1 MIWLWPVALVLMQ
14 LTPTTIG
21 GFALTVGVIACHLL
35 QLYLVMFYWLNRP
48 PDWQLMI
55 ALVILAYGLAS
66 GVFAQDLAE
75 FGRSFAHVANLVAH
89 DLDLPEHSDRPG
101 PRDRPLAGAVLRCW
115 PRSPRWSSS
124 PRRPASICYAT
135 SVSAALLGDLSPLGP
150 GGQVYA
156 PAPNAALPR
165 ASGFYSEP
173 SVAGWFMSFA
183 VALALGARPLHPV
196 LGAFA
201 AALCTLAAMAT
212 LSLTGILG
220 PALVWSA
227 YLLLVR
233 DSRRFKAIAGLIA
246 ALGIGAA
253 LYQVNE
259 LGILSRFA
267 HLETPGT
274 SIYFRLTAPYRLIGE
289 ALERFPFG
297 YPLGQTDFIASRHY
311 YINWEQ
317 GSQTNIDNTLLMVV
331 FYFGLIGIAFNAAYV
346 LKAAQYLVLRRHVIG
361 LFMLSLLIALC
372 TTGAGWAHHVVLM
385 IGYAIV
391 VGRFLQG
398 QELLGLPR
406 RKSVSVCADHSAA
419 LSRAAGARNAASSAL
434 SRFLASSRCRSLT

>member
-1 MIWLWPVALVLMQ
+1 
-14 LTPTTIG
+14 
-21 GFALTVGVIACHLL
+21 
-35 QLYLVMFYWLNRP
+35 
-48 PDWQLMI
+48 
-55 ALVILAYGLAS
+55 
-66 GVFAQDLAE
+66 
-75 FGRSFAHVANLVAH
+75 
-89 DLDLPEHSDRPG
+89 
-101 PRDRPLAGAVLRCW
+101 
-115 PRSPRWSSS
+115 
-124 PRRPASICYAT
+124 
-135 SVSAALLGDLSPLGP
+135 
-150 GGQVYA
+150 
-156 PAPNAALPR
+156 
-165 ASGFYSEP
+165 
-173 SVAGWFMSFA
+173 
-183 VALALGARPLHPV
+183 
-196 LGAFA
+196 
-201 AALCTLAAMAT
+201 MAT

-220 PALVWSA
+220 AALVWSA

-233 DSRRFKAIAGLIA
+233 DGRGSRRSPGLIA
-246 ALGIGAA
+246 ARGIGAA

-289 ALERFPFG
+289 SLERFPFG
-297 YPLGQTDFIASRHY
+297 YPLGQTEFIASRHY

-331 FYFGLIGIAFNAAYV
+331 FYFGLLGIAFNAAYV

-398 QELLGLPR
+398 QRAARTAAPQERLAPR
-406 RKSVSVCADHSAA
+406 RSFRRAQPGRRRAQRRKQRALPLPGLLEVSLLDVTEAADLLRQPGELHRDLVIGRAELRQHLLDDGLVLGDQAPLQSPLGAVAERIERGAA
-419 LSRAAGARNAASSAL
+419 QPLAAGEIPHRASAP
-434 SRFLASSRCRSLT
+434 RGHTRAS